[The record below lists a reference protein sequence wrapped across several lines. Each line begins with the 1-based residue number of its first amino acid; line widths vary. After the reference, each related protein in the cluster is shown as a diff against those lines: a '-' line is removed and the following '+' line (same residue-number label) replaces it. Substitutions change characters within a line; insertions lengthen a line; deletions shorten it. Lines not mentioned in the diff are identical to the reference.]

1 MHEVEHSLRAQL
13 NFGIDGVVVKVDSLR
28 MQDELGIIGGREPRW
43 AIARKFAPDIAITKL
58 LAIEVNVGRTGALNP
73 FAVLEPVEIGG
84 TTVKLATLHN
94 EELIHEKDLRVGDWV
109 QVKRAGDVIPQ
120 VLASLCPSGATAA
133 RRSGACRSAA
143 RAATL
148 AVLKR

>member
-13 NFGIDGVVVKVDSLR
+13 NFGIDGVVVKVNSLR

-43 AIARKFAPDIAITKL
+43 AIARKFAPDIAITRL

-73 FAVLEPVEIGG
+73 YAVLEPVEIGG

-94 EELIHEKDLRVGDWV
+94 EELITRRTCAW
-109 QVKRAGDVIPQ
+109 
-120 VLASLCPSGATAA
+120 AT
-133 RRSGACRSAA
+133 GCRSSA
-143 RAATL
+143 RAM
-148 AVLKR
+148 